1 MNMHSGRRHREPQA
15 TLDGR
20 VLALEDR
27 VTVLAEALRVLAHGL
42 EDLPAAEQGG
52 RRAAEA
58 ARQAYDLLL
67 AAEHPRSQTDE
78 RPAPDGPSGPLPPP
92 GLR

>member
-1 MNMHSGRRHREPQA
+1 MNTHSGRRHEETRA

-27 VTVLAEALRVLAHGL
+27 VTALAEALRVLAHGL
-42 EDLPAAEQGG
+42 EDLPAAEPGG
-52 RRAAEA
+52 GRAAEA

-67 AAEHPRSQTDE
+67 AAQHPGGHADE
-78 RPAPDGPSGPLPPP
+78 RPGS
-92 GLR
+92 